1 MKATT
6 FYVNIRRFNALLPL
20 IAILLMAI
28 GLAMGAFYTNTA
40 PPPKSVIPPDQKE
53 SASSE
58 VLELSKLDVELDL
71 GPKLVMLK
79 VVIRKKSGS
88 DYSRSAIRNLVF
100 VDDDSAD
107 LKWVFPT
114 QTQELV
120 SVHPLRNSNGIIK
133 GIYVEAVEKVD
144 AVKSSEHKMRS
155 IYLVSPDGAGYKK
168 ILSNVDEMISRRNDS
183 NKLRLIYQTEN
194 SVRMAQ
200 IDMQDFQ
207 VFTDREISKLSDLTK
222 AR

>member
-6 FYVNIRRFNALLPL
+6 FYLNIRRFNALLPL
-20 IAILLMAI
+20 MAVLLTAVA
-28 GLAMGAFYTNTA
+28 LAMGAFFTNTS
-40 PPPKSVIPPDQKE
+40 PPPKSVIPPDKKE

-58 VLELSKLDVELDL
+58 VLELSKLDEELDL

-100 VDDDSAD
+100 VEDDGID

-114 QTQELV
+114 QEQELV
-120 SVHPLRNSNGIIK
+120 SVHPLMNSNGVIK
-133 GIYVEAVEKVD
+133 AIYVEAIEKVD
-144 AVKSSEHKMRS
+144 AVKSSQPVLRS
-155 IYLVSPDGAGYKK
+155 IYLVSLDGSGYQK
-168 ILSNVDEMISRRNDS
+168 ILSNVDEVISRRNDAK
-183 NKLRLIYQTEN
+183 KLRLIYQAEN

-200 IDMQDFQ
+200 IDMQDFRIT
-207 VFTDREISKLSDLTK
+207 TDREIAKMNELK
-222 AR
+222 K

>member
-6 FYVNIRRFNALLPL
+6 FYLNIRRFNALLPL

-28 GLAMGAFYTNTA
+28 GLAMGAFYTDTA

-53 SASSE
+53 SASSD

-88 DYSRSAIRNLVF
+88 DYSRSGIRNLVF
-100 VDDDSAD
+100 VEDDSTD

-114 QTQELV
+114 QEQELV
-120 SVHPLRNSNGIIK
+120 SVHPLMNSNGVIK
-133 GIYVEAVEKVD
+133 AIYVEAIEKVD
-144 AVKSSEHKMRS
+144 AKKSSQPVLRS
-155 IYLVSPDGAGYKK
+155 IYLVSLDGSGYQK
-168 ILSNVDEMISRRNDS
+168 ILSNVDEVISRRNDAK
-183 NKLRLIYQTEN
+183 KLRLIYQAEN

-200 IDMQDFQ
+200 IDMQDFRIT
-207 VFTDREISKLSDLTK
+207 TDREIAKMNELK
-222 AR
+222 K

>member
-6 FYVNIRRFNALLPL
+6 LFFNIRRFNTLLPL
-20 IAILLMAI
+20 IAILLMAVA
-28 GLAMGAFYTNTA
+28 LVMGAFNYDTA
-40 PPPKSVIPPDQKE
+40 PPPRSVIPPDQDE
-53 SASSE
+53 SASSQ

-79 VVIRKKSGS
+79 VVIRTKTGS
-88 DYSRSAIRNLVF
+88 DYSRTAIRNLVF

-120 SVHPLRNSNGIIK
+120 SVHPLRGSNGVIK

-155 IYLVSPDGAGYKK
+155 IYLVSPDGTGYKK
-168 ILSNVDEMISRRNDS
+168 ILSNVDEIISRRNDS

-207 VFTDREISKLSDLTK
+207 ITTDREITK
-222 AR
+222 MTELKK

>member
-1 MKATT
+1 MKTTT
-6 FYVNIRRFNALLPL
+6 FYLYIRRFNALLPPL
-20 IAILLMAI
+20 AILVMA
-28 GLAMGAFYTNTA
+28 LALAWGAFYSDTA
-40 PPPKSVIPPDQKE
+40 PPPKSVIPPDRKE

-100 VDDDSAD
+100 VEDDSTE

-114 QTQELV
+114 QQQELV
-120 SVHPLRNSNGIIK
+120 SVHPLRNSNEVIK
-133 GIYVEAVEKVD
+133 GIYVEAIDKSA
-144 AVKSSEHKMRS
+144 AVKFSEHELRS
-155 IYLVSPDGAGYKK
+155 IYVVPLDGTGYKK
-168 ILSNVDEMISRRNDS
+168 ILSNVDEVISRRNDS
-183 NKLRLIYQTEN
+183 NKLRLIYQTDN

-200 IDMQDFQ
+200 IDMQDFRI
-207 VFTDREISKLSDLTK
+207 TSDREIAKMNELK
-222 AR
+222 K

>member
-1 MKATT
+1 MKSTT
-6 FYVNIRRFNALLPL
+6 FYLNIRRFNALLPL

-28 GLAMGAFYTNTA
+28 GLAIGAFYTDTA

-100 VDDDSAD
+100 VEDDSTD

-114 QTQELV
+114 QQQELV
-120 SVHPLRNSNGIIK
+120 SVHPLKNSNEVIK
-133 GIYVEAVEKVD
+133 GIYVEAIEKSD
-144 AVKSSEHKMRS
+144 AVKSSEHELRS
-155 IYLVSPDGAGYKK
+155 IYVVSPDGMGYKK
-168 ILSNVDEMISRRNDS
+168 ILSNVDEVISRRNDAH
-183 NKLRLIYQTEN
+183 KLRLIYEKEN
-194 SVRMAQ
+194 SIRMVQ
-200 IDMQDFQ
+200 IDMQDFRIT
-207 VFTDREISKLSDLTK
+207 TDRELAKMNELK
-222 AR
+222 K

>member
-6 FYVNIRRFNALLPL
+6 FYLNIRRFNALLPL

-28 GLAMGAFYTNTA
+28 GLAMGAFYTDTA

-58 VLELSKLDVELDL
+58 VLELSKLNVELDL
-71 GPKLVMLK
+71 GPKLEMLK

-100 VDDDSAD
+100 VQDDSTE

-114 QTQELV
+114 QQQELV
-120 SVHPLRNSNGIIK
+120 SVHPLMNSNGVIK
-133 GIYVEAVEKVD
+133 GIYVEAIDKAD
-144 AVKSSEHKMRS
+144 AVKSSEHEVRS
-155 IYLVSPDGAGYKK
+155 IYLVSPDGAGFKK
-168 ILSNVDEMISRRNDS
+168 ILSNVDEVISRRNDT

-207 VFTDREISKLSDLTK
+207 ITSDREIAKSTELKK
-222 AR
+222 

>member
-1 MKATT
+1 MKTTT
-6 FYVNIRRFNALLPL
+6 FYLNIRRFNALLPL
-20 IAILLMAI
+20 IAILLML
-28 GLAMGAFYTNTA
+28 LAFAWGAFYSDTA
-40 PPPKSVIPPDQKE
+40 PPPKSVIPPDRKE

-100 VDDDSAD
+100 VEDDSTE

-114 QTQELV
+114 QQQELV
-120 SVHPLRNSNGIIK
+120 SVHPMRNSNEVIK
-133 GIYVEAVEKVD
+133 GIYVEAIDKSA
-144 AVKSSEHKMRS
+144 AVKSSEHEPRS
-155 IYLVSPDGAGYKK
+155 IYVVPLDGTDHKK
-168 ILSNVDEMISRRNDS
+168 ILSNVDEVISRRNDS
-183 NKLRLIYQTEN
+183 KKLRLIYQTDN

-200 IDMQDFQ
+200 IDMQDFRI
-207 VFTDREISKLSDLTK
+207 TSDREIAKMNELK
-222 AR
+222 K

>member
-6 FYVNIRRFNALLPL
+6 FYLNIRRFNTLLPL
-20 IAILLMAI
+20 IAILLMA
-28 GLAMGAFYTNTA
+28 GAFAMGAFYSNTG
-40 PPPKSVIPPDQKE
+40 PPPRSVMPPDQKE
-53 SASSE
+53 SASSQ

-79 VVIRKKSGS
+79 VIIRTKSSS

-100 VDDDSAD
+100 VNDDTAD

-120 SVHPLRNSNGIIK
+120 SVHPLRDSNGVIK

-155 IYLVSPDGAGYKK
+155 IYLVSPDGTGYKK
-168 ILSNVDEMISRRNDS
+168 ILSNVDEMISRRNDA

-194 SVRMAQ
+194 SV
-200 IDMQDFQ
+200 
-207 VFTDREISKLSDLTK
+207 
-222 AR
+222 

>member
-6 FYVNIRRFNALLPL
+6 FYLNIRRFNALLPL
-20 IAILLMAI
+20 MAVLLTAVA
-28 GLAMGAFYTNTA
+28 LAMGAFFTNTS
-40 PPPKSVIPPDQKE
+40 PPPKSVIPPDKKE

-58 VLELSKLDVELDL
+58 VLELSKLDEELDL

-100 VDDDSAD
+100 VEDDGID

-114 QTQELV
+114 QEQELV
-120 SVHPLRNSNGIIK
+120 SVHPLMNSNGVIK
-133 GIYVEAVEKVD
+133 AIYVEAIEKVD
-144 AVKSSEHKMRS
+144 AVKSSQHVLRS
-155 IYLVSPDGAGYKK
+155 IYLVSLDGSGYQK
-168 ILSNVDEMISRRNDS
+168 ILSNVDEVISRRNDAK
-183 NKLRLIYQTEN
+183 KLRLIYQAEN

-200 IDMQDFQ
+200 IDMQDFRIT
-207 VFTDREISKLSDLTK
+207 TDREIAKMNELK
-222 AR
+222 K

>member
-6 FYVNIRRFNALLPL
+6 FYLNIRRFNALLPL
-20 IAILLMAI
+20 MAILLMAVA
-28 GLAMGAFYTNTA
+28 LAMGAFFTNTS
-40 PPPKSVIPPDQKE
+40 PPPKSVIPPDKKE

-58 VLELSKLDVELDL
+58 VLELSKLDEELDL

-100 VDDDSAD
+100 VEDDSTD

-114 QTQELV
+114 QQQELV
-120 SVHPLRNSNGIIK
+120 SVHPLMNSNGVIK
-133 GIYVEAVEKVD
+133 AIYVEAIEKVD
-144 AVKSSEHKMRS
+144 AKKSSQPELRS
-155 IYLVSPDGAGYKK
+155 IYLVSLDGSGYQK
-168 ILSNVDEMISRRNDS
+168 ILSNVDEVISRRNDAK
-183 NKLRLIYQTEN
+183 KLRLIYQAEN

-200 IDMQDFQ
+200 IDMQDFRIT
-207 VFTDREISKLSDLTK
+207 TDREIAKMNELK
-222 AR
+222 K

>member
-1 MKATT
+1 MKAAT
-6 FYVNIRRFNALLPL
+6 FYLNIRRFNALLPL
-20 IAILLMAI
+20 MAILLMAVA
-28 GLAMGAFYTNTA
+28 LAMGAFFTNTS
-40 PPPKSVIPPDQKE
+40 PPPKSVIPPDKKE

-100 VDDDSAD
+100 VEDDSTD

-114 QTQELV
+114 QQQELV
-120 SVHPLRNSNGIIK
+120 SVHPLMNSNGVIK
-133 GIYVEAVEKVD
+133 AIYVEAIEKVD
-144 AVKSSEHKMRS
+144 AVKSSQPELRS
-155 IYLVSPDGAGYKK
+155 IYLVSLDGSGYQK
-168 ILSNVDEMISRRNDS
+168 ILSNVDEVISRRNDAK
-183 NKLRLIYQTEN
+183 KLRLIYQAEN

-200 IDMQDFQ
+200 IDMQDFRIT
-207 VFTDREISKLSDLTK
+207 TDREIAKMNELK
-222 AR
+222 K

>member
-6 FYVNIRRFNALLPL
+6 FYLNIRRFNALLPL
-20 IAILLMAI
+20 MAVLLTAVA
-28 GLAMGAFYTNTA
+28 LAMGAFFTNTS
-40 PPPKSVIPPDQKE
+40 PPPKSVIPPDKKE

-58 VLELSKLDVELDL
+58 VLELSKLDEELDL

-100 VDDDSAD
+100 VEDDGID

-114 QTQELV
+114 QEQELV
-120 SVHPLRNSNGIIK
+120 SVHPLMNSNGVIK
-133 GIYVEAVEKVD
+133 AIYVEAIEKVD
-144 AVKSSEHKMRS
+144 AVKSSQPELRS
-155 IYLVSPDGAGYKK
+155 IYLVSLDGSGYQK
-168 ILSNVDEMISRRNDS
+168 ILSNVDEVISRRNDAK
-183 NKLRLIYQTEN
+183 KLRLIYQAEN

-200 IDMQDFQ
+200 IDMQDFRIT
-207 VFTDREISKLSDLTK
+207 TDREIAKMNELK
-222 AR
+222 K

>member
-6 FYVNIRRFNALLPL
+6 FYLNIRRFNALLPL
-20 IAILLMAI
+20 MAILLMAVA
-28 GLAMGAFYTNTA
+28 LAMGAFFTNTS
-40 PPPKSVIPPDQKE
+40 PPPKSVIPPDKKE

-58 VLELSKLDVELDL
+58 VLELSKLDEELDL

-100 VDDDSAD
+100 VEDDSTD

-114 QTQELV
+114 QEQELV
-120 SVHPLRNSNGIIK
+120 SVHPLMNSNGVIK
-133 GIYVEAVEKVD
+133 AIYVEAIEKVV
-144 AVKSSEHKMRS
+144 ALKSSQPVLRS
-155 IYLVSPDGAGYKK
+155 IYLVSLDGSGYQK
-168 ILSNVDEMISRRNDS
+168 ILSNVDEVISRRNDAK
-183 NKLRLIYQTEN
+183 KLRLIYQAEN

-200 IDMQDFQ
+200 IDMQDFRIT
-207 VFTDREISKLSDLTK
+207 TDREIAKMNELK
-222 AR
+222 K